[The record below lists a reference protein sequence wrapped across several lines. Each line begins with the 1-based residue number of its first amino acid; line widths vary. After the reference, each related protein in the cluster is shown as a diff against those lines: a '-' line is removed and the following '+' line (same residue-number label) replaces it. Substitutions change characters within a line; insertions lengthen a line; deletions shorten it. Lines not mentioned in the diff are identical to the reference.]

1 MNGEITHDFP
11 TTGALL
17 YSSGG
22 SINEDNAGSWCSGT
36 LIGCNTFLTAA
47 HCVESSSNPSRYWV
61 LLQNAGIFQ
70 VTGIASHPSYSFPTA
85 DVAVLSLSGPVT
97 GISPTPLNLSA
108 NPASVGFGLAGTIA
122 GFGQSSGSAGDYGI
136 KRWGRIKTTSCS
148 GSPGNTA
155 LVCWDFTNPLGP
167 PTEDSNTCNGDSG
180 GPLFMDLGSG
190 ETVAGITSGG
200 NNATCQPLDSSYDAN
215 VYTYRSFIQTNLGA
229 DSTSACGTIPPVGDP
244 DVEVVANN
252 GTLSGS
258 NGSDSFTVNV
268 PSGAQELRF
277 VLNGEDNESLRVDFY
292 AKAGTGVSTGNFDCK
307 ADGTAVVGDCIVT
320 APTSG
325 TWSVLVNRTA
335 GSGEYQLTTTIFG
348 GDPPVC
354 GNNIIE
360 SGEDCDG
367 TDAGSCP
374 TGTCDVGCS
383 CPAPVCGNDITES
396 GEDCD
401 GTDAGSCP
409 TGTCDVGCSCPA
421 PVCGNDI
428 IESGEDCDGTD
439 DSTCPGSCESCVCA
453 SSCFTN
459 DLFTRSVKS
468 NLKTF
473 SYNGEIDE
481 FVNLPAWDF
490 LDPREGFRL
499 TVADGGNEVDVVIPA
514 DDPGWFKSKPA
525 VGKFSWTGDRDGIRK
540 IKAREKWS
548 RYQWKIKVRGKLV
561 PGAEAID
568 VFNTLNIRL
577 EMAGVC
583 STESW

>member
-383 CPAPVCGNDITES
+383 CPAPVCGNDI
-396 GEDCD
+396 
-401 GTDAGSCP
+401 
-409 TGTCDVGCSCPA
+409 
-421 PVCGNDI
+421 

>member
-325 TWSVLVNRTA
+325 TWSVLVTRTA

-354 GNNIIE
+354 GNNII
-360 SGEDCDG
+360 
-367 TDAGSCP
+367 
-374 TGTCDVGCS
+374 
-383 CPAPVCGNDITES
+383 ES